1 MPRHRLAGIDPLA
14 AAIDSLAR
22 PLTDA
27 ERDFGWTDRSR
38 DHWLAFLEGSSQGI
52 RVATYPERAAVLQ
65 HLAAWLGH
73 DGIDSSRS
81 PLAARLADVQADLR
95 ERFANRGY

>member
-1 MPRHRLAGIDPLA
+1 L
-14 AAIDSLAR
+14 
-22 PLTDA
+22 
-27 ERDFGWTDRSR
+27 
-38 DHWLAFLEGSSQGI
+38 SQGI

-65 HLAAWLGH
+65 QLAAWLGH
-73 DGIDSSRS
+73 DGIHARS